1 MFWAANLFFFFFFL
15 DHTGSRRATR
25 ESEAL
30 METSLLPRPS
40 QTGFHPTATCSSRL
54 CPDLKP
60 ELGDSR
66 AAGLDRQPLAGSR
79 PVSPAGET
87 GVARF
92 KATER
97 VSGERGRA
105 PRPRDLLSCAPR
117 PPPPGAFQ
125 GPLPVVGFAATAPTS
140 FLAAAFLLPFATF
153 STFTLII

>member
-1 MFWAANLFFFFFFL
+1 
-15 DHTGSRRATR
+15 
-25 ESEAL
+25 

-105 PRPRDLLSCAPR
+105 PRPGDLLSCTPAPC
-117 PPPPGAFQ
+117 PPGPSRAPS
-125 GPLPVVGFAATAPTS
+125 PL
-140 FLAAAFLLPFATF
+140 
-153 STFTLII
+153 